1 MGVNM
6 ESIIEEPP
14 ELPSDVGDNFGDPEI
29 LPRVGDQY
37 QVDIPPLMMDHDD
50 LELIRKWTDP
60 KVTTDVR
67 NYFTVGLPIPIM
79 WVHNEVGRVKETASK
94 VHCNKNQAADDS
106 SEVESENSEDSQITS
121 NNEDA
126 QLKFDN
132 GESGYSFVPGSLG
145 EAWSEIEYESF
156 LLALYIFRKNFNF
169 VKKFVESKEMG
180 DLLGYYYGKFYRSG
194 EYITWSE
201 GQKIRSKRC
210 IHGQKIFTGWRLQ
223 ELLSRLFSQVS
234 LECKHKLTEV
244 SRTFGEGKLSLEEYV
259 FALKDNVGINK
270 LVAAVAIGKGKQ
282 DLTSTTIDPT
292 KSNNPACHIRPEIP
306 SGKAWSSLTSS
317 EIIKFLTG
325 DFRLSKAKSQD
336 LFWEAVWPRL
346 LARGWHSEQPRDHI
360 YARSKN
366 SLVFLIPGVK
376 KFSRRKLV
384 KKNDYFDSVTDVLNK
399 VAAEPS
405 LIELDFEAAKLSP
418 REENDGSSQDL
429 MKDLEKSNE
438 QRHCYLQPRNSNCNQ
453 DLMFTI
459 VDTSLVTG
467 EERVKVR
474 ELRSLPIDLINMSTT
489 SSFSSE
495 DSQHEVKENNTSSS
509 IKNENES
516 SPFVDSTECMASIV
530 DNHLVDRQD
539 PTIPTEKNYEDR
551 RSTSLSTD
559 RSSTAVKFQFHRKV
573 KSHRSNYLVPIAKHC
588 KLTACTHRE
597 SHHRVENSSV
607 DAKLKREELLP
618 SSNSPNTCEEMT
630 SIDVNLPHIPAENIS
645 GTNETSENIDVSGT
659 KSSLLCGASTEQNI
673 VNGRRHS
680 TRNRPLTTRALEA
693 LECEFLVPKK
703 KRKGNA
709 ESMSQNKSLS
719 IYSRR
724 VRAKNA
730 ADSTHMRAKNDVN
743 KTPNAGVDYDAGSCK
758 MEKG

>member
-1 MGVNM
+1 M
-6 ESIIEEPP
+6 
-14 ELPSDVGDNFGDPEI
+14 
-29 LPRVGDQY
+29 
-37 QVDIPPLMMDHDD
+37 
-50 LELIRKWTDP
+50 LI
-60 KVTTDVR
+60 
-67 NYFTVGLPIPIM
+67 
-79 WVHNEVGRVKETASK
+79 
-94 VHCNKNQAADDS
+94 
-106 SEVESENSEDSQITS
+106 
-121 NNEDA
+121 
-126 QLKFDN
+126 
-132 GESGYSFVPGSLG
+132 SL
-145 EAWSEIEYESF
+145 
-156 LLALYIFRKNFNF
+156 
-169 VKKFVESKEMG
+169 
-180 DLLGYYYGKFYRSG
+180 
-194 EYITWSE
+194 
-201 GQKIRSKRC
+201 Q
-210 IHGQKIFTGWRLQ
+210 
-223 ELLSRLFSQVS
+223 
-234 LECKHKLTEV
+234 V

-292 KSNNPACHIRPEIP
+292 KSNNHAYHIRPEIP

-376 KFSRRKLV
+376 KFSRRKLA

-418 REENDGSSQDL
+418 REENDGSNQDL
-429 MKDLEKSNE
+429 MKDPEKSNE
-438 QRHCYLQPRNSNCNQ
+438 QRHCYLRPRNSNCNQ

-489 SSFSSE
+489 SSLSSE

-509 IKNENES
+509 VKNENKS

-539 PTIPTEKNYEDR
+539 PAIPTEKNYED

-559 RSSTAVKFQFHRKV
+559 RSSTVVKFQFHRKV
-573 KSHRSNYLVPIAKHC
+573 KSHRSNYLVHVAKHG

-618 SSNSPNTCEEMT
+618 SSNSPNSCEEMT

-645 GTNETSENIDVSGT
+645 GMNETSENIDLSGT
-659 KSSLLCGASTEQNI
+659 KSSFSCGASTEQNI

-709 ESMSQNKSLS
+709 EPMSQNKSLS

-724 VRAKNA
+724 V
-730 ADSTHMRAKNDVN
+730 RAKNDVN